1 VKRSLLLSI
10 VVSTAAVV
18 IGVGAA
24 AAHSGTPSIARATT
38 IKAASSSLGRIVVDA
53 KGRTLYLFEKDAR
66 GRSSCSGACAQAW
79 PPLLTS
85 GKPSAGKGAS
95 ASLLGVTRRANGT
108 RQVTYRGHPLYRFSG
123 DTRPG
128 QTNGEG
134 SHAFGAGWYA
144 LTPAGK
150 KIDND

>member
-1 VKRSLLLSI
+1 MTRSLLASI
-10 VVSTAAVV
+10 AVSAAAVV
-18 IGVGAA
+18 IGGGVAGAQSA
-24 AAHSGTPSIARATT
+24 TPSTSRATT
-38 IKAASSSLGRIVVDA
+38 VKAANSSLGRIVVDA

-85 GKPSAGKGAS
+85 GKPSAGKGVR
-95 ASLLGVTRRANGT
+95 ASLLGVTRRANGM
-108 RQVTYRGHPLYRFSG
+108 RQVTYRGHPLYRYYG

-128 QTNGEG
+128 QTYGEG
-134 SHAFGAGWYA
+134 LRLYGAGWYA

-150 KIDND
+150 KIDDD

>member
-1 VKRSLLLSI
+1 M
-10 VVSTAAVV
+10 
-18 IGVGAA
+18 GVGVVGAY
-24 AAHSGTPSIARATT
+24 SGTPSIARAPTV
-38 IKAASSSLGRIVVDA
+38 KAASSSLGRIVVDA

-95 ASLLGVTRRANGT
+95 ASLLGVTRRANGMG
-108 RQVTYRGHPLYRFSG
+108 QVTYRGHPLYRFYG

-134 SHAFGAGWYA
+134 LHLYGAGWYA

-150 KIDND
+150 KIDDD

>member
-1 VKRSLLLSI
+1 MKRSLLASI
-10 VVSTAAVV
+10 AVSAAAVV
-18 IGVGAA
+18 IGVGVAGA
-24 AAHSGTPSIARATT
+24 QSATPSISRATT
-38 IKAASSSLGRIVVDA
+38 VKAAGSLLGRIVVDA

-95 ASLLGVTRRANGT
+95 ASLLGVTQRANGV
-108 RQVTYRGHPLYRFSG
+108 RQVTYRGHPLYRFYG

-134 SHAFGAGWYA
+134 LRLYGAGWYA

-150 KIDND
+150 QIDDD